1 MKPSRVTRE
10 DVAARAGVSTAVVS
24 YVLNN
29 GPRPV
34 APETRARVE
43 AAIEELGY
51 YPNELA
57 RGLRM
62 QQTCT
67 VGLIIPNLNNPAY
80 AQIATSLKSVC
91 LEHGYLV
98 LLCNTGRDQMLEK
111 RFVQMLRAKQV
122 DGVVIIP
129 SHDPQEAVGLL
140 AEAHIPSVVLEHD
153 LPGSHCIVVDDLVG
167 GRLATQHLLDLG
179 HRRIGFIR
187 YTAFTTIS
195 GLRLDGYRQS
205 LAAAGI
211 EVDPALL
218 IECDDSYAAG
228 CEAMDRLLTVADPP
242 TAVFTHN
249 DVLALGAMHA
259 VQRRGLA
266 IPDDISIVGYDDTA
280 SSAYFNPPLTTVRLP
295 TDEIGREAAIM
306 ILDLAQRE
314 RDLLPPQR
322 TTTLPVQLI
331 VRGSTASP
339 VSAMAVTAHLRLP

>member
-1 MKPSRVTRE
+1 MKPARVTRE
-10 DVAARAGVSTAVVS
+10 DVAAKAGVSTAVVS

-43 AAIEELGY
+43 AVIRELGY

-62 QQTCT
+62 QHTCT
-67 VGLIIPNLNNPAY
+67 VGLVIPNLNNPVY

-91 LEHGYLV
+91 LEEGYLV
-98 LLCNTGRDQMLEK
+98 LLCNTGRDQMLEE
-111 RFVQMLRAKQV
+111 RFVQMLRAKHV

-129 SHDPQEAVGLL
+129 SHNPRESVDLL
-140 AEAHIPSVVLEHD
+140 AEAHIPTVVLEHD
-153 LPGSHCIVVDDLVG
+153 LPGSHCIVVDDLTG
-167 GRLATQHLLDLG
+167 GCLATQHLLDLG

-187 YTAFTTIS
+187 YTAFTAIS
-195 GLRLDGYRQS
+195 ALRLDGYRQS
-205 LAAAGI
+205 LEDAGI
-211 EVDPALL
+211 GFDPALL
-218 IECDDSYAAG
+218 IECEDSYAAG
-228 CEAMDRLLTVADPP
+228 CEAMERLLTLTDPP

-259 VQRRGLA
+259 IQRRGLV
-266 IPDDISIVGYDDTA
+266 IPRDISIVGYDDTA

-295 TDEIGREAAIM
+295 TDEIGRQAATM
-306 ILDLAQRE
+306 ILDLARRE
-314 RDLLPPQR
+314 RELLPLPQ

-331 VRGSTASP
+331 VRGSTTS
-339 VSAMAVTAHLRLP
+339 R